1 MRKER
6 REKLIVRQSMRQL
19 ANLFGFLRT
28 DEDGELIGVEADY
41 DDEESGNGEGP
52 SNSFVEMGSDEVDEN
67 EVMGGGG
74 EDGYGEEGEVE
85 GEGEEMEVD

>member
-1 MRKER
+1 
-6 REKLIVRQSMRQL
+6 MRQL

-52 SNSFVEMGSDEVDEN
+52 SNSFVEIESD
-67 EVMGGGG
+67 
-74 EDGYGEEGEVE
+74 GEEDEEMGDASEESYGDEEGGVE
-85 GEGEEMEVD
+85 GEKMEVD